1 MENVFQK
8 VVSLAKRRGF
18 AYPSSEIYGGM
29 ANTWDFGP
37 LGTQLKNNIRDS
49 WWKTFV
55 LDRDDMV
62 GIDASIFLNPSVWEA
77 SGHVAGFTD
86 ALIDCRRCNYRTRA
100 DHLIEGAIPDKKVE
114 GLSVEELSKIVTEN
128 SLICPKCAESNWTEV
143 RKFNLLFETSIG
155 IIEGE
160 KSKAYLRGEI
170 AQGIFLNFKNVLDT
184 TRVRVPFGIAQQGK
198 AFRNEITM
206 GQFVHRTL
214 EFDLMELEYFVHPSE
229 WEKTYHYWKDEMWKW
244 ALSLGVRQENL
255 RWREHEEF
263 ERSHYSKMTMD
274 IEYQYS
280 FGWKEMAGLAYRTDF
295 DLANHMKHSGRD
307 LSYLDPKTNE
317 KYVPHVIEPT
327 FGLSRLV
334 GIILMDAYREDTSKE
349 ETRVYLDLA
358 PRIAPYTVAVFP
370 LLANKEDLVSKARE
384 VYKSLRSDFRVAWDD
399 RGNIGKR
406 YLSQDEAGTP
416 FCVTV
421 DFDTLQDDAVTV
433 RDRNTTKQERI
444 KIESLKEYISGKIQ
458 LGKGSL

>member
-349 ETRVYLDLA
+349 EARVYLDLA